1 MDPPR
6 ADGDVVDST
15 LGRLHSR
22 AFAGT
27 ALDDIAR
34 AAGMPDADLHSRCDD
49 KEGLMRELVSPLLS
63 RLTALI
69 TAAASADLR
78 QGRELR
84 AVIDGY
90 MDALLLHRA
99 LVTIV
104 LVDPAGGSSEAVRL
118 VRDAMAGLRDE
129 LARGTGAQLGGRI
142 RAASA
147 LGAVEAAVV
156 EPSEFDPATVRD
168 VIAGAA
174 VAILLS

>member
-1 MDPPR
+1 MDPP
-6 ADGDVVDST
+6 AAEGETVESA

-27 ALDDIAR
+27 ALDDLAR
-34 AAGMPDADLHSRCDD
+34 AAGITEAELRSRNDD

-63 RLTALI
+63 RLTAL
-69 TAAASADLR
+69 TRTAASADLR
-78 QGRELR
+78 QARELR

-90 MDALLLHRA
+90 MDALLLHRSLLA
-99 LVTIV
+99 IV
-104 LVDPAGGSSEAVRL
+104 LVDPAGGSSEAVRR
-118 VRDAMAGLRDE
+118 VHDAMSALRDE
-129 LARGTGAQLGGRI
+129 LARGTGSELDGRI

-147 LGAVEAAVV
+147 LGAVQAAVL

-168 VIAGAA
+168 VIARAA

>member
-6 ADGDVVDST
+6 AHGEVGNSR

-27 ALDDIAR
+27 ALDDIAG
-34 AAGMPDADLHSRCDD
+34 AAGIPEADLHRRCDD

-63 RLTALI
+63 RLAALA
-69 TAAASADLR
+69 TMAASADLR
-78 QGRELR
+78 QAGELR
-84 AVIDGY
+84 AVIEGY

-118 VRDAMAGLRDE
+118 VRDAMARLRQE
-129 LARGTGAQLGGRI
+129 LARRTGAELEGRI

-147 LGAVEAAVV
+147 LGAVEAAVL